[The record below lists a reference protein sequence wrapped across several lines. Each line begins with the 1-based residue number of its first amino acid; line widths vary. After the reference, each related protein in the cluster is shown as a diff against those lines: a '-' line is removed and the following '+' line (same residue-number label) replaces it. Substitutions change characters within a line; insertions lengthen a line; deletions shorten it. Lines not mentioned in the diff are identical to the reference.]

1 MKISK
6 NWLSE
11 FLSLSKSIDL
21 ENKLTQ
27 LGLEVDSIKKY
38 KDDYIIDIEF
48 TPNRGDCLSV
58 YGTARDLCA
67 YKPTKIKKPLM
78 SAKVIEKLNRHIGEI
93 SSLICPEY
101 RYMVLNNINLKYKTP
116 KFIKDKLIKSGIPSV
131 NLAVDISNFVM
142 IELGQPTHAFDKDAI
157 HGKLSIKMNTKKN
170 KFIGIDNK
178 DYIVDKGK
186 PVIVDDK
193 NNIHALP
200 GVIGSRVSAVTS
212 STKNILFESA
222 FFIPDTVRKLS
233 RDFRIQ
239 TDSSYRFERGVDYS
253 LPEDALCRIHYLLQ
267 EVISI
272 EKCRITKISQKHSLT
287 KLKSFNFE
295 YELFERILGLKLNI
309 RKIKTY
315 LSNLGFSF
323 KGKKV
328 IVPSYRFDVVN
339 NYDLVEEVARLY
351 GYDNV
356 PESPLKIYNTNIQQQ
371 YKINDSLVILGY
383 KEVINFSFISK
394 NYSNTKKQ
402 LLIENPISKDKSI
415 MRESLL
421 PGLMNNVSYNT
432 KRQQKSIRLFEKGK
446 TYHRNNK
453 EIYEINIISGILS
466 GYKSPTDLVLNTYKY
481 GIDDLKADILSII
494 PNVKFN
500 VNRDSIYFDS
510 DNSLKIY
517 LNETLIGECGMIS
530 SSLMNDFD
538 IKDCVFAFEI
548 FEDKI
553 SSDSN
558 AAYKEISQFPAVYKD
573 ITVVANKQYK
583 ILNLID
589 KIHKNSYKY
598 MKNIRIKDIFI
609 SKDNLQLNNK
619 NVTLEICLQSNK
631 KTLTDKDI
639 SSDIN
644 KLVLEIKNK
653 YKLSIKEA
661 QKNDNY

>member
-295 YELFERILGLKLNI
+295 YELFERILGLKLSI

-644 KLVLEIKNK
+644 KLVSEIKNK